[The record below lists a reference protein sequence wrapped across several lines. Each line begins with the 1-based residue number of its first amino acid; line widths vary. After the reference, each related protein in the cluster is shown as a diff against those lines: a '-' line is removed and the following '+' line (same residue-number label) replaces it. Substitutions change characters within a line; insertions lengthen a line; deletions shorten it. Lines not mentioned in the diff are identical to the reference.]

1 MSRSSASSSRRT
13 PPIPDPPKKIRKQ
26 QPPQQ
31 TVDQLWEAFTTKYPG
46 KIHSILPNNVY
57 AETKAAKSPKGVVH
71 SQKTGKSY
79 DEAAAECKHA
89 VNKIAEE
96 CKRVN
101 MKYRDPHFDIEFD
114 LKWRKRNTL
123 DGLVGSE
130 GSELFPKSVKRVTV
144 GCQSGNMVVSNLIS
158 HCSKFSII
166 RYLLRK
172 VPQPAMFVKGIT
184 VTAGSCRHCVL
195 WVGKTT

>member
-1 MSRSSASSSRRT
+1 MSRSRALSGTGSSL
-13 PPIPDPPKKIRKQ
+13 PVPELPKKVKKQ

-46 KIHSILPNNVY
+46 KVHSILPNNVY

-79 DEAAAECKHA
+79 NEAAAECRHA
-89 VNKIAEE
+89 VEKIATE

-114 LKWRKRNTL
+114 LKWGKRDTL
-123 DGLVGSE
+123 DSLVRGKGSGLTPG
-130 GSELFPKSVKRVTV
+130 SVKRVTV
-144 GCQSGNMVVSNLIS
+144 GCQSGNKVATDLSDY
-158 HCSKFSII
+158 SKSSTI
-166 RYLLRK
+166 RYSWK
-172 VPQPAMFVKGIT
+172 TVPQPAMFAKGPT
-184 VTAGSCRHCVL
+184 VTAGLCRHCVL
-195 WVGKTT
+195 

>member
-1 MSRSSASSSRRT
+1 MSRSRASSGTRT
-13 PPIPDPPKKIRKQ
+13 PPVPEPPKKVKKQ

-46 KIHSILPNNVY
+46 KVHSILPNNVY

-79 DEAAAECKHA
+79 DEAAAECIHA
-89 VNKIAEE
+89 VKKIAKE

-114 LKWRKRNTL
+114 LKRGKRDTL
-123 DGLVGSE
+123 DGLVRGE
-130 GSELFPKSVKRVTV
+130 GSGLVPKSVKRVTV
-144 GCQSGNMVVSNLIS
+144 RCQLGNRAATNLIS
-158 HCSKFSII
+158 GYSKFSII
-166 RYLLRK
+166 LYLWRK
-172 VPQPAMFVKGIT
+172 VPQPAMFAKGPM
-184 VTAGSCRHCVL
+184 VTAGSCRRCVL
-195 WVGKTT
+195 